1 MTWARSSA
9 APAAA
14 VRSSS
19 TWARSSAAPAAA
31 GPSPAARGPSA
42 ARPAAAA
49 GPAALRAQA
58 AELRAA
64 PPAAAELR
72 AQVDELRAAA
82 AGAAELRAQVDE
94 LRAAAAGA
102 AELRA
107 QVAGLRTAAAGAAE
121 LRAQVDELRAAAAGA
136 AELRAQVDELRAA
149 AAGAAELRAQVDDST
164 EEHQRQIEALQD
176 LHAAASARFVA
187 VEEQIIAT
195 DKRARAILSQLP
207 KKLMIDRNGQ
217 LVAIDG
223 EGECSIIGQ
232 VCGRDGVDGISVRIA
247 AIVDSRFVLEMS
259 DGRKLDVGEWPVAST
274 VAPAA
279 DLDAELSVVARSLK
293 ADGMSQVK
301 IRALFGVSRAK
312 LKKWLDAG
320 GT

>member
-1 MTWARSSA
+1 MRVENRASTQPRPRRHDAEKQLWETLDNLSSMIE
-9 APAAA
+9 
-14 VRSSS
+14 VERD
-19 TWARSSAAPAAA
+19 
-31 GPSPAARGPSA
+31 
-42 ARPAAAA
+42 
-49 GPAALRAQA
+49 
-58 AELRAA
+58 LRAA
-64 PPAAAELR
+64 TDR
-72 AQVDELRAAA
+72 
-82 AGAAELRAQVDE
+82 
-94 LRAAAAGA
+94 
-102 AELRA
+102 
-107 QVAGLRTAAAGAAE
+107 QVAGLRTAAAGYE
-121 LRAQVDELRAAAAGA
+121 GTV

-274 VAPAA
+274 GAPAA
-279 DLDAELSVVARSLK
+279 DPDGGRS
-293 ADGMSQVK
+293 
-301 IRALFGVSRAK
+301 VSRSGIAVTCRRYG
-312 LKKWLDAG
+312 LG
-320 GT
+320 